1 MGLVNAKCLNCG
13 ANLKV
18 DNQSNTGT
26 CKHCGASYITEDVII
41 NNITNIHYSET
52 INGVD
57 LKRQAV
63 LENLLIEYY
72 YDRFND
78 IDNIKEYALKVQ
90 EIDINNAL
98 AKFVVF
104 KNIDSSKDIK
114 ELLASKNLNI
124 SLDLF
129 IILLNSCDED
139 INIAIINNLK
149 RYELQMDKLLVLKTL
164 IEKYYK
170 INFTFIL
177 NTIYNFKL
185 TESENEIILDELY
198 NKARI
203 SKIAFLSQ
211 LKIFSSKHED
221 FLYNEQKFDG
231 YAQHWKDLKAK
242 QKAISEGLKQEK
254 IKQTNAIT
262 EPAKTKQTNKN
273 KKVLAIIGF
282 GAILLL
288 IILILTFIF

>member
-18 DNQSNTGT
+18 DNQSKTGT
-26 CKHCGASYITEDVII
+26 CEHCGASYITEDVII

-63 LENLLIEYY
+63 LEGLLIEYY

-90 EIDINNAL
+90 EVDINNAL

-129 IILLNSCDED
+129 ILLLNSCDEN

-149 RYELQMDKLLVLKTL
+149 RYESQMDKLLVLKIL
-164 IEKYYK
+164 LEKYYK

-203 SKIAFLSQ
+203 SKISFLSQ
-211 LKIFSSKHED
+211 LKIFSNKHED

-242 QKAISEGLKQEK
+242 QKAIRGSLEQEE
-254 IKQTNAIT
+254 IKQPDVIIK
-262 EPAKTKQTNKN
+262 PAKTKQTNKN

-288 IILILTFIF
+288 AILILIFIF